1 MEDFLLKLSIMLVPG
16 LMAITFHEVSHGY
29 IANSFGDN
37 TARNLGRLTLNPI
50 KHLDIIGTLMVF
62 VIGIGWAKPVPVN
75 FNNLRN
81 PKRDMIWVAA
91 AGPITNMLLA
101 SVSAMLL
108 RLIVSLGS
116 TLNNDLQF
124 SIFLEPITLMLAF
137 SVYINL
143 VLAIF
148 NLVPIPPLDG
158 GRVMVGLLPYRQSVA
173 YAGIE
178 RYGMIAIL
186 LVVIFF
192 PSILSYVIAPPLYLG
207 LNLLIGPNVMGFL
220 VHSTSLHRLGI
231 FPF

>member
-1 MEDFLLKLSIMLVPG
+1 MENILLKVSIMLVPG
-16 LMAITFHEVSHGY
+16 LMAITCHEVSHGF
-29 IANSFGDN
+29 IAFLRGDN

-62 VIGIGWAKPVPVN
+62 IIGIGWAKPVPVN

-101 SVSAMLL
+101 SISAVLL
-108 RLIVSLGS
+108 RLLVSLGS
-116 TLNNDLQF
+116 GVRSDMQ
-124 SIFLEPITLMLAF
+124 IAMFLEPIILMLAF

-192 PSILSYVIAPPLYLG
+192 PAILSYIIAPPLYLG

-220 VHSTSLHRLGI
+220 VDNTSLHRLGI

>member
-1 MEDFLLKLSIMLVPG
+1 MENLLLKLSIMLVPG
-16 LMAITFHEVSHGY
+16 LMAITCHEVSHGY
-29 IANSFGDN
+29 IAYLRGDN
-37 TARNLGRLTLNPI
+37 TAKGLGRLTLNPL

-62 VIGIGWAKPVPVN
+62 IIGIGWAKPVPVN
-75 FNNLRN
+75 FNNLNN

-101 SVSAMLL
+101 SVSAVLL
-108 RLIVSLGS
+108 RLLVSLGS
-116 TLNNDLQF
+116 SRAGNVQF
-124 SIFLEPITLMLAF
+124 AVFLEPIILMLAF

-148 NLVPIPPLDG
+148 NLVPVPPLDG

-178 RYGMIAIL
+178 RYGMIAII
-186 LVVIFF
+186 LVVLFF
-192 PSILSYVIAPPLYLG
+192 PAILSYVIAPPLYLG
-207 LNLLIGPNVMGFL
+207 LNLLIGPDVLQFL
-220 VHSTSLHRLGI
+220 INNTSLHRLGI